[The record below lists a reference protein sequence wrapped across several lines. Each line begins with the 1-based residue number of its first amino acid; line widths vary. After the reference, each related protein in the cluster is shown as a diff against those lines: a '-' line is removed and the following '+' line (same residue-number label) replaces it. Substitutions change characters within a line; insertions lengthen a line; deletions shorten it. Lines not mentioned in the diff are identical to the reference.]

1 MSERLASVKERAL
14 GDARE
19 SFSRAE
25 STNCSQHL
33 SLRVPACGEGGGGC
47 TLPRSRC
54 CGTCY
59 VLSEGEREGEGVDGG
74 LLPIMPVIP

>member
-1 MSERLASVKERAL
+1 MGKE
-14 GDARE
+14 
-19 SFSRAE
+19 
-25 STNCSQHL
+25 
-33 SLRVPACGEGGGGC
+33 GGGC

-59 VLSEGEREGEGVDGG
+59 VLSEGERGGVDGG

>member
-19 SFSRAE
+19 SFNRAE

-33 SLRVPACGEGGGGC
+33 SLGFQLVGKEGGGC

-59 VLSEGEREGEGVDGG
+59 VLSEGEKGEGVDGR